1 MAVCVSSQFAVS
13 PSGELEIVP
22 CQFGLR
28 QRVVFSTPG
37 VTTFNKAD
45 YPGLCR
51 VFIQAQGGGGGSAG
65 CDAAAGQCV
74 ARPGGAGGA
83 YAEVLVNASSLGT
96 SESVTVGAGGT
107 AGSVVSNGGA
117 GGTSSF
123 GGFAVAPGGDGGT
136 AFMVTGTTPD
146 TSSGIAG
153 AGVGGAVGS
162 VVIGGGASGGALR
175 LSATAGLSGAGGDSH
190 LGFGGFPRGTEGDGA
205 LGRGYGGGA
214 SGAISYGGGAIGE
227 VGQQGIV
234 IVWLYF

>member
-1 MAVCVSSQFAVS
+1 MAICVSDQFTVNG
-13 PSGELEIVP
+13 SGELEIVP
-22 CQFGLR
+22 CQFGLK
-28 QRVVFSTPG
+28 QRVIFSTPG

-65 CDAAAGQCV
+65 ADAAAAQCI

-83 YAEVLVNASSLGT
+83 YAEVLVNASSLGV

-107 AGSVVSNGGA
+107 AGGTASSGGA

-123 GGFAVAPGGDGGT
+123 GGLAVAPGGDGGT
-136 AFMVTGTTPD
+136 AFMLSGTAAD
-146 TSSGIAG
+146 TSSGVAG

-162 VVIGGGASGGALR
+162 VVIGGGPSDGAIR
-175 LSATAGLSGAGGDSH
+175 LTGTAALSGAGGSSH

-205 LGRGYGGGA
+205 LGRGFGGGA
-214 SGAISYGGGAIGE
+214 SGALSYGASVAGE
-227 VGQQGIV
+227 AGQQGIV